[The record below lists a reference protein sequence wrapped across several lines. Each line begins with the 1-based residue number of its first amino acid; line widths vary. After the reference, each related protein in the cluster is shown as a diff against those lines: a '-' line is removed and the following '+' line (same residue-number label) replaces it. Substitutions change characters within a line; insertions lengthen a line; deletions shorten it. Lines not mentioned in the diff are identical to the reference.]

1 MLKNL
6 KPCKDTDFGGKVA
19 FAFLLDFVVGTKD
32 DEADEAAFVVIA
44 GMDDTVPIAE
54 QHPMMGRLVP
64 PLLNSQSI
72 SPGTGKFQ
80 ISHVPPVRCP
90 WGLHW

>member
-1 MLKNL
+1 
-6 KPCKDTDFGGKVA
+6 
-19 FAFLLDFVVGTKD
+19 
-32 DEADEAAFVVIA
+32 VVIA

>member
-54 QHPMMGRLVP
+54 QHPMMGRLVLKKHVIYCCP
-64 PLLNSQSI
+64 VI
-72 SPGTGKFQ
+72 KFSKHQ
-80 ISHVPPVRCP
+80 ARYREVSNFPCS
-90 WGLHW
+90 